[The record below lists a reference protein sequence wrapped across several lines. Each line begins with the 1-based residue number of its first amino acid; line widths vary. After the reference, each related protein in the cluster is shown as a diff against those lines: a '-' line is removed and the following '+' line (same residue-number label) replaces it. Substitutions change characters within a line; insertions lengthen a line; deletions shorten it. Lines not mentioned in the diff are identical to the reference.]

1 MRRGQGTGS
10 WKRLGPTSMRGH
22 CEGESRVAWGVR
34 ACLSCGGSGV
44 GGLPRAAPPRR
55 RQHPLL
61 QGHCRS
67 EYGPRLRQN
76 LLDFAR
82 LARPGPLRFARSGR
96 SPGGPRAVPGRAT
109 GRAIVPRPRVGA
121 ARLSGAGAGVR
132 LSPRALSDW
141 GWVSRPPA
149 PPAPVRARVLSRW
162 PAPP

>member
-1 MRRGQGTGS
+1 MRRGRGTGS

-82 LARPGPLRFARSGR
+82 LARPGPLRFARS
-96 SPGGPRAVPGRAT
+96 PGGPQGGPLFRGPAW
-109 GRAIVPRPRVGA
+109 
-121 ARLSGAGAGVR
+121 
-132 LSPRALSDW
+132 ALL
-141 GWVSRPPA
+141 VSREPEPA
-149 PPAPVRARVLSRW
+149 LGFLPV
-162 PAPP
+162 P